1 MDEDDGTRTSFNVL
15 SAFSSNLFN
24 QLFIFNPGKNL
35 ICAPLAIHTC
45 LGMLRLGAEDGTT
58 TAQELDNSVGFT
70 SRDETEIAE
79 DFHNTLSSYQESS
92 VLHMAYKI
100 YLMHN
105 YEIRQEFHNMLTE
118 NFHSEPELIN
128 FSENID
134 AANTINEW
142 VDTKMNHLIK
152 DEVSPEILDDST
164 RMVLISATHFKAE
177 WSIRFEPKATRRE
190 FFYMDDQNKVKVNM
204 MNVFHEYY
212 YAELKDLDAKGL
224 RLTFRNTELQ
234 MLIVLPNRKTGL
246 ENLLAILSGKPL
258 QNIISMLTLRRVN
271 IKLPKFATEF
281 EQELTPLFMELGVK
295 KVFIDKAELGKMLE
309 TNQVL
314 KVSKILHKAYIEF
327 NEEGNQVEPLG
338 EPVVSIV
345 RGKPRNPPPPVNFF
359 ADHPFYYAIYDEN
372 HGPLLVGGFQVP
384 TPAGCIDNP
393 KKPCSCER

>member
-1 MDEDDGTRTSFNVL
+1 MDENDGTKTFFSVL

-24 QLFIFNPGKNL
+24 RLFTFNPGKNL

-45 LGMLRLGAEDGTT
+45 LGMLRLGAEDETT
-58 TAQELDNSVGFT
+58 TAQELDNRVGFT
-70 SRDETEIAE
+70 SIHGTEIAE

-164 RMVLISATHFKAE
+164 RMVLISAAHFKAE
-177 WSIRFEPKATRRE
+177 WSKRFEPKATRRE
-190 FFYMDDQNKVKVNM
+190 FFHMDDWNKVKVHM

-212 YAELKDLDAKGL
+212 YAELKDLDAKVL

-234 MLIVLPNRKTGL
+234 MLIILPNRKMGL
-246 ENLLAILSGKPL
+246 ENLLKILSRKSL
-258 QNIISMLTLRRVN
+258 QNIIAMLALRRVN
-271 IKLPKFATEF
+271 IKLPKFSTEF
-281 EQELTPLFMELGVK
+281 EQELTPLFIELGVK
-295 KVFIDKAELGKMLE
+295 RVFIDKAELGKMLE

-327 NEEGNQVEPLG
+327 NEEGNEVEPLG
-338 EPVVSIV
+338 EPVVPIV
-345 RGKPRNPPPPVNFF
+345 RGKPRNPLPPVNFF
-359 ADHPFYYAIYDEN
+359 ADHPFYYAIYDES
-372 HGPLLVGGFQVP
+372 HGPLIAGGFQVP